1 MSDKIDLDVTF
12 GTLEWKGWVT
22 LAIVGVGFVCMLLE
36 LTGPDFI
43 MLGMLSVMA
52 AFQIMPLRTALSGFS
67 STGLITV
74 TVMFVVAQGITST
87 GGMDWL
93 VTKVL
98 GTPKNNSVALVRMLV
113 ATIAFSSF
121 VNNTPVVCILLPI
134 VLTWATK
141 SKVELKQLLM
151 PLSFAALLG
160 GTNTII
166 GTSTNLVVT
175 GQFDT
180 RVLDPDSPYYI
191 EGAKPISLFDLSPY
205 GLPVSVWAS
214 IYMLLFAPFL
224 LPRGVGAKGAKRLLR
239 RLRNKG
245 ELPDEEREDASA
257 DFFVGLLVPAGSP
270 VVQRTVA
277 EAGLQETDGL
287 TLVSVKRHGKVH
299 HAVSGEWLLAE
310 GDILFFSGLLDRVA
324 EVTASHGLQPFDS
337 SLEELHDPSIETA
350 FNTEGIRVPAHSS
363 RTLDASGDAPPDL
376 VQAVIKKGAP
386 IVGQTVRGAGFV
398 ANFGAGLLAIK
409 REDRNIRW
417 SGGSLGGET
426 LQAGDIVLLVAGPE
440 FWTNKD
446 AQANFS
452 HVGKASTVKGH
463 EFLLPMVVTGRGG
476 KVMLAG
482 KTLGSAGLLQMPGA
496 LLHTIERNGQPLAGS
511 VAKDFVL
518 AEGDTL
524 WFAADVNSVRFIR
537 NTPGLKPLVDEKA
550 AKLERTRYIDRRLV
564 QARVVVASSSPLVG
578 KTVRELQ
585 FRDQFSA
592 VVVAISRQGERVQA
606 NPGDIEL
613 RVGDVLLLDTG
624 AGFKERYSDTPYF
637 ALVNEIANSNP
648 PRFLHTFIAVGVTIA
663 AFGLFVAETL
673 DIVIGASLAAAIML
687 LTGCLSVEQARRAI
701 RWEIVLVI
709 AASLGVSAGMETSGA
724 SAAIAN
730 GLVDIGRR
738 AGGQGFIIVAIY
750 TATTVLS
757 LMIANN
763 AAAAIVFPIAA
774 TVAVKDNIDIYILAY
789 AVMLGASAVFASSFG
804 YQTNLMVLG
813 AGGYRNFDFIKFG
826 GPMQLFMLVATSI
839 ILILHDSWP
848 IVWAVT
854 GVVGFVVLAAPE
866 ALNVI
871 ALLRSRQ
878 AGGRTN
884 ADSSKGGFVKGGE
897 SSPDDASDDGVKPAA
912 RV

>member
-1 MSDKIDLDVTF
+1 MSSQIDLDVTF

-43 MLGMLSVMA
+43 MLGMLSIMA
-52 AFQIMPLRTALSGFS
+52 AFQVMPLRTALSGFS

-98 GTPKNNSVALVRMLV
+98 GTPRNNSVALVRMLV

-175 GQFDT
+175 GQFDS
-180 RVLDPDSPYYI
+180 RVLDPESPYYI

-214 IYMLLFAPFL
+214 IYMVLVAPFL
-224 LPRGVGAKGAKRLLR
+224 LPRGAGAKGAKRLLR

-245 ELPDEEREDASA
+245 ELPEEEREDASA

-277 EAGLQETDGL
+277 EAGLQEAEGL

-324 EVTASHGLQPFDS
+324 AVTASHGLQPFDS

-363 RTLDASGDAPPDL
+363 RTLDVAGDSPPDL
-376 VQAVIKKGAP
+376 VQAVVTKGAP

-426 LQAGDIVLLVAGPE
+426 LQAGDIVLLVAGLD

-463 EFLLPMVVTGRGG
+463 EFLLPMAVSGRGG

-496 LLHTIERNGQPLAGS
+496 LLHSIERNGQALDGG

-518 AEGDTL
+518 AEGDIL

-564 QARVVVASSSPLVG
+564 QVVVASSSPLVG

-613 RVGDVLLLDTG
+613 KVGDVLLLDTG
-624 AGFKERYSDTPYF
+624 AGFKQRYSDTPYF
-637 ALVNEIANSNP
+637 ALVNELENSNP

-730 GLVDIGRR
+730 GLVDIGRK
-738 AGGQGFIIVAIY
+738 AGGSGFIIVAIY

-813 AGGYRNFDFIKFG
+813 AGGYRNFDFVKFG
-826 GPMQLFMLVATSI
+826 GPMQLFMLVATSV
-839 ILILHDSWP
+839 ILILHESWP

-854 GVVGFVVLAAPE
+854 GVVGFVVLAGPE
-866 ALNVI
+866 ALNI
-871 ALLRSRQ
+871 LSLLRSRK
-878 AGGRTN
+878 AGRSTIADLTKGSSVKGV
-884 ADSSKGGFVKGGE
+884 DSSAE
-897 SSPDDASDDGVKPAA
+897 DSSDDGAPPAT